1 MNNHKTVLFNG
12 CSFTGDCGFLDA
24 NLKHRWSELFSKKY
38 NLSATNIAIG
48 GSSNDEIFYR
58 CLDSILTCKPDLVV
72 IMWSC
77 ISRRWEYFSN
87 NNIDDFTILNNVNT
101 KGFCA
106 DTTAAVEFAKL
117 RLTYFNNM
125 YVNFKKWLCYA
136 IYLDAFLKTN
146 QIDYIFLKGFDNET
160 SELSRMFQMIQENHF
175 DLTLFSDSIRTM
187 FDHENRPDEFIIQK
201 ANELKLLYS
210 TAKNLNWA
218 NFEDKS
224 FLELK
229 EDTADD
235 RIHPGILTNQK
246 LYIILSNYYEIMYA

>member
-1 MNNHKTVLFNG
+1 
-12 CSFTGDCGFLDA
+12 
-24 NLKHRWSELFSKKY
+24 
-38 NLSATNIAIG
+38 
-48 GSSNDEIFYR
+48 
-58 CLDSILTCKPDLVV
+58 
-72 IMWSC
+72 
-77 ISRRWEYFSN
+77 
-87 NNIDDFTILNNVNT
+87 
-101 KGFCA
+101 
-106 DTTAAVEFAKL
+106 
-117 RLTYFNNM
+117 M